1 MAAKTSIK
9 IGAAMGDGNRDD
21 RIWTFVRAFAIAFVV
36 LVVILYL
43 APETRELFPDWIGD
57 WFREW

>member
-1 MAAKTSIK
+1 
-9 IGAAMGDGNRDD
+9 MGDGNRDD